1 MNPEEK
7 KRIERL
13 IRILHI
19 EYPDEHYYTLSL
31 RLQAQTGVVL
41 TGRRVRE
48 ILEQQSNQPQTSF
61 NHDQ

>member
-7 KRIERL
+7 RKIERL

-31 RLQAQTGVVL
+31 RLQAQTGVTL
-41 TGRRVRE
+41 TGRKVKE
-48 ILEQQSNQPQTSF
+48 ILEQQSIQS
-61 NHDQ
+61 